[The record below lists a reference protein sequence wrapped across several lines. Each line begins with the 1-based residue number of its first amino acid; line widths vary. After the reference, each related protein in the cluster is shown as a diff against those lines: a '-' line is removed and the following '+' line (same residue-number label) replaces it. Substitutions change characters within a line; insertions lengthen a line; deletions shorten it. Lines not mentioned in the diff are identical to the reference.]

1 MYGLIMMNNKAKTN
15 LKSKI
20 FYLSGI
26 VLLVFILLY
35 IIVVNVMYQMIDKEL
50 RSNNESMITIAVDQ
64 IQDVVE
70 LPVEMIDHVNFLI
83 KDKDALDG
91 QVVTNY
97 LETIQKSYSYFTNIH
112 IISRDGFILNTAPY
126 DPSVIGDS
134 VIYEPYYIK
143 SDFGGQHW
151 SEVYMSADSGT
162 PTLSVTIQKEGYL
175 IVADLDLLSLPINL
189 NQNSY
194 FDEIKNISILDQWG
208 SYIVADNYEK
218 VKARERFELFD
229 ILNSNDL
236 ASRDNISKKYH
247 IGFRKIE
254 NMNWYIVF
262 EFDYSKAYS
271 NLNRFMVALFII
283 WGLLGSFMIN
293 YLRRYFKQ
301 VNGELSFLQA
311 RANAIINNN
320 YDQKEFQGEL
330 NFKELNCLNN
340 DFTVMMKTIEDR
352 EDKIISINNS
362 LEKTVVDRTKDL
374 EETNLQLEEEIQE
387 RENTEQEIIRI
398 NETLDQQVTERTE
411 QLEFLNCVLEQSVL
425 KAEEASEAKTRFLSI
440 MSHEMRTP
448 LNGII
453 GFLQILETTEISS
466 EQEDIITTMNSSSR
480 ILLDLIND
488 ILEVEKYSAGKM
500 IFDED
505 EIDLKQVIKE
515 SVNYYETLARNKNLT
530 FEVEFW
536 QDNDIRVL
544 ADMTKLKQLIGNL
557 LSNALKFTASGTIKI
572 ICNAKINYHIA
583 EVHISVIDTGIGM
596 KDEVK
601 PYLFTPFT
609 QADSSIAGLYGGS
622 GLGLTICKEIV
633 NHYNGSIDYASTYGK
648 GTTFNVDLKLSV
660 VENYEDLGFQYSVK
674 PQQNIVENEVT
685 SVLVAEDNIVNQKLM
700 NKFLQNS
707 KLDYEIAV
715 NGLEAVTK
723 AQNKHFD
730 VILMDCQMP
739 IMDGIEATR
748 RIRQQSSQKVRIIA
762 MTAYASKED
771 KKHCLEAGMDDVIT
785 KPVDLK
791 ALAKMLGIEDVMNK
805 HVVPPK
811 KDHNLTVT
819 KDATNLMEKIRFDYD
834 TCLDL
839 VNTYIEQAQKGFNE
853 IEEYMNEG
861 NYKRVGNILHQL
873 KGASGS
879 IYMERFGRRYER
891 AEILLREE
899 CFDEVMICIDE
910 IKMDPLFH

>member
-301 VNGELSFLQA
+301 VNGE
-311 RANAIINNN
+311 
-320 YDQKEFQGEL
+320 
-330 NFKELNCLNN
+330 
-340 DFTVMMKTIEDR
+340 
-352 EDKIISINNS
+352 
-362 LEKTVVDRTKDL
+362 
-374 EETNLQLEEEIQE
+374 
-387 RENTEQEIIRI
+387 
-398 NETLDQQVTERTE
+398 
-411 QLEFLNCVLEQSVL
+411 
-425 KAEEASEAKTRFLSI
+425 
-440 MSHEMRTP
+440 
-448 LNGII
+448 
-453 GFLQILETTEISS
+453 
-466 EQEDIITTMNSSSR
+466 
-480 ILLDLIND
+480 
-488 ILEVEKYSAGKM
+488 
-500 IFDED
+500 
-505 EIDLKQVIKE
+505 
-515 SVNYYETLARNKNLT
+515 
-530 FEVEFW
+530 
-536 QDNDIRVL
+536 
-544 ADMTKLKQLIGNL
+544 
-557 LSNALKFTASGTIKI
+557 
-572 ICNAKINYHIA
+572 
-583 EVHISVIDTGIGM
+583 
-596 KDEVK
+596 
-601 PYLFTPFT
+601 
-609 QADSSIAGLYGGS
+609 
-622 GLGLTICKEIV
+622 
-633 NHYNGSIDYASTYGK
+633 
-648 GTTFNVDLKLSV
+648 
-660 VENYEDLGFQYSVK
+660 
-674 PQQNIVENEVT
+674 
-685 SVLVAEDNIVNQKLM
+685 
-700 NKFLQNS
+700 
-707 KLDYEIAV
+707 
-715 NGLEAVTK
+715 
-723 AQNKHFD
+723 
-730 VILMDCQMP
+730 
-739 IMDGIEATR
+739 
-748 RIRQQSSQKVRIIA
+748 
-762 MTAYASKED
+762 
-771 KKHCLEAGMDDVIT
+771 
-785 KPVDLK
+785 
-791 ALAKMLGIEDVMNK
+791 
-805 HVVPPK
+805 
-811 KDHNLTVT
+811 
-819 KDATNLMEKIRFDYD
+819 
-834 TCLDL
+834 
-839 VNTYIEQAQKGFNE
+839 
-853 IEEYMNEG
+853 
-861 NYKRVGNILHQL
+861 
-873 KGASGS
+873 
-879 IYMERFGRRYER
+879 
-891 AEILLREE
+891 
-899 CFDEVMICIDE
+899 
-910 IKMDPLFH
+910 